1 MALSSTQTLT
11 EMCNRNNSWMV
22 KAPLR
27 RANNLTTFMCRLS
40 WNLGDSSFLNPTYIL
55 VFLPPHNVSSPFF
68 TWFSHL
74 RLILNGRTPK
84 FLSSLAVLTVS
95 IVPSAISSLIFD
107 YLCLRSSSIYLCFSG
122 HFKITWNSMRFALLH
137 GAQGASAT
145 LRAPLALLS
154 WQVPSLNHATPLMSI
169 IKQQDTHTFRPQQC
183 FISPHND
190 KNILSLIVASR
201 LCFWISE
208 RLRLTTWHV
217 VLISVCPAF
226 LLNFRNINST
236 SLIGK

>member
-1 MALSSTQTLT
+1 MPIVLKSG
-11 EMCNRNNSWMV
+11 
-22 KAPLR
+22 
-27 RANNLTTFMCRLS
+27 RLLLLDPYVYS
-40 WNLGDSSFLNPTYIL
+40 CFSH
-55 VFLPPHNVSSPFF
+55 PHNYSSPFF
-68 TWFSHL
+68 TCFFHL
-74 RLILNGRTPK
+74 RLILYGRTPK
-84 FLSSLAVLTVS
+84 FLISLAVLTVS
-95 IVPSAISSLIFD
+95 IVPSVISLLIFD
-107 YLCLRSSSIYLCFSG
+107 YLCLRSSSTYSWSSG
-122 HFKITWNSMRFALLH
+122 HFNNTWNLMGFALLH
-137 GAQGASAT
+137 GAQAASAT

-154 WQVPSLNHATPLMSI
+154 RQVPSLNHATPLLSI
-169 IKQQDTHTFRPQQC
+169 IKQQNAHTFRPQQC